1 MNRFVITLTLFL
13 SNISGQEVFF
23 EKEDWADVT
32 DPDNWDHITESVAIT
47 RADFE
52 GLYNPYVEDG
62 YNNGSYYMGYGD
74 ASPVGTAWALMST
87 AEAMEAIELDTGT
100 VYKSW
105 VNAVVYPPTVVSGE
119 QILSLW
125 ILEED
130 VYYDIDM
137 VSWTSG
143 EPDGGGGFAYWRY
156 PAGGQDEEETTYV
169 PDDNFEQA
177 LIDLGYDDV
186 LDNYVVTDSISGVTE
201 LVVAEKE
208 ISDLTGIEDFIALTH
223 LNCRTNALVGL
234 DVSNNTLLTYLH
246 AGSNQLTDLDVSQN
260 TELTTLWVGFNSL
273 DSLDVNANTALIDL
287 RVPGNQL
294 TSIDV
299 STNIALE
306 HLDLWVNQLTTLD
319 VNINTALTTLKASN
333 NDIVALD
340 VSANTALRNFYCE
353 NNQLTYLN
361 MRNGITDSLTTFN
374 ATNNRDLTCIETLD
388 PDYATENWTNANG
401 NIDDGVTFS
410 VICGAVGQ
418 DVWHVATTG
427 SDGGAGTQE
436 SPFATIQMG
445 INAAGDGN
453 TVHVAAGSYNENIS
467 WIGKNLMVKGAG
479 SEETIIDAQQLDNGV
494 RIQNIANTSLFEG
507 FTIKNGTT
515 ITQDYPWVFG
525 GGICMIN
532 SHATLRDIIVED
544 CVLQDQDWQNGN
556 GIFVG
561 GSNSLFEN
569 VTVRNNEGGGIA
581 LSASGSYPVLKNV
594 TIEGNTNGFG
604 MRVYDT
610 GVIMDSSEVVN
621 NPAGGIWYEGV
632 GFNPSVYTNS
642 LFHNNGSEGSQFGAI
657 HIMNSGATAT
667 FDHCTFYG
675 NHSGGPGSDI
685 YSQGNYFN
693 EQYYGNDINIVN
705 SIFYNEQES
714 SIYLQPTEH
723 LDTLSI
729 SYSSVLTMESIILDE
744 VNHVNMG
751 DGMLFGDP
759 IFCDAENGEYT
770 LAANSPC
777 VGTGSEG
784 GNMGALGVGC
794 DDMWF
799 PPVVSIPDTSMNEDS
814 EFFYDLSA
822 YISDVDSEN
831 LVVNVDHVSQP
842 MSEHVQVQMIGPDT
856 LRLFARH
863 DWHGSGT
870 IRIRVQDEQST
881 TREPFTLTVHPVNDA
896 PVFGNLSA
904 LVGVGMEFQIPIHV
918 SDVDMDSL
926 VVSFDDSWTYPDWLS
941 LAAEPYRL
949 VGTAPGQ
956 GQSHFPI
963 GVSDGDTSVTD
974 TFHLS
979 AQFFNPRITSI
990 IDVPDDQGG
999 RVYIDFRRSFFDRP
1013 NQPNGLYTI
1022 FRRDMIDNVHEWVV
1036 VGSGAAIGENSYIYE
1051 VPTLR
1056 DSTADDNGMT
1066 QFKVVASMDEGDFH
1080 SPPHSG
1086 YSIDNIAPGVPTGL
1100 QLLANNT
1107 SITVTWDPSGDDDF
1121 QYFLLERSTNTD
1133 FTANEIVTIEMVD
1146 TVYTD
1151 EAIDLGQEYFYRLA
1165 ALDHAGNKSEYT
1177 QAMSVTLAID
1187 PSSLIPDVFAM
1198 HQNYP
1203 NPFNPV
1209 TQIRYDLP
1217 EDSYVSITIYD
1228 IMGRNIKSLVN
1239 TDQTAGYRSIRWNA
1253 TNDLGEPVSAGM
1265 YIYMIQAGE
1274 FRQTRKM
1281 VLLK

>member
-1 MNRFVITLTLFL
+1 
-13 SNISGQEVFF
+13 
-23 EKEDWADVT
+23 
-32 DPDNWDHITESVAIT
+32 
-47 RADFE
+47 
-52 GLYNPYVEDG
+52 
-62 YNNGSYYMGYGD
+62 
-74 ASPVGTAWALMST
+74 
-87 AEAMEAIELDTGT
+87 
-100 VYKSW
+100 
-105 VNAVVYPPTVVSGE
+105 
-119 QILSLW
+119 
-125 ILEED
+125 
-130 VYYDIDM
+130 
-137 VSWTSG
+137 
-143 EPDGGGGFAYWRY
+143 
-156 PAGGQDEEETTYV
+156 
-169 PDDNFEQA
+169 
-177 LIDLGYDDV
+177 
-186 LDNYVVTDSISGVTE
+186 
-201 LVVAEKE
+201 
-208 ISDLTGIEDFIALTH
+208 
-223 LNCRTNALVGL
+223 
-234 DVSNNTLLTYLH
+234 
-246 AGSNQLTDLDVSQN
+246 
-260 TELTTLWVGFNSL
+260 
-273 DSLDVNANTALIDL
+273 
-287 RVPGNQL
+287 
-294 TSIDV
+294 
-299 STNIALE
+299 
-306 HLDLWVNQLTTLD
+306 
-319 VNINTALTTLKASN
+319 
-333 NDIVALD
+333 
-340 VSANTALRNFYCE
+340 
-353 NNQLTYLN
+353 
-361 MRNGITDSLTTFN
+361 
-374 ATNNRDLTCIETLD
+374 
-388 PDYATENWTNANG
+388 
-401 NIDDGVTFS
+401 
-410 VICGAVGQ
+410 
-418 DVWHVATTG
+418 
-427 SDGGAGTQE
+427 
-436 SPFATIQMG
+436 
-445 INAAGDGN
+445 
-453 TVHVAAGSYNENIS
+453 
-467 WIGKNLMVKGAG
+467 
-479 SEETIIDAQQLDNGV
+479 
-494 RIQNIANTSLFEG
+494 
-507 FTIKNGTT
+507 
-515 ITQDYPWVFG
+515 
-525 GGICMIN
+525 
-532 SHATLRDIIVED
+532 
-544 CVLQDQDWQNGN
+544 
-556 GIFVG
+556 
-561 GSNSLFEN
+561 
-569 VTVRNNEGGGIA
+569 
-581 LSASGSYPVLKNV
+581 
-594 TIEGNTNGFG
+594 
-604 MRVYDT
+604 
-610 GVIMDSSEVVN
+610 
-621 NPAGGIWYEGV
+621 
-632 GFNPSVYTNS
+632 
-642 LFHNNGSEGSQFGAI
+642 
-657 HIMNSGATAT
+657 
-667 FDHCTFYG
+667 
-675 NHSGGPGSDI
+675 
-685 YSQGNYFN
+685 
-693 EQYYGNDINIVN
+693 
-705 SIFYNEQES
+705 
-714 SIYLQPTEH
+714 
-723 LDTLSI
+723 
-729 SYSSVLTMESIILDE
+729 
-744 VNHVNMG
+744 
-751 DGMLFGDP
+751 
-759 IFCDAENGEYT
+759 
-770 LAANSPC
+770 
-777 VGTGSEG
+777 
-784 GNMGALGVGC
+784 
-794 DDMWF
+794 
-799 PPVVSIPDTSMNEDS
+799 
-814 EFFYDLSA
+814 
-822 YISDVDSEN
+822 
-831 LVVNVDHVSQP
+831 
-842 MSEHVQVQMIGPDT
+842 MIGPDT

-870 IRIRVQDEQST
+870 IRIRVQDGQST

-1239 TDQTAGYRSIRWNA
+1239 TDQTAGYRSIRWDA

-1274 FRQTRKM
+1274 FRQTKKM